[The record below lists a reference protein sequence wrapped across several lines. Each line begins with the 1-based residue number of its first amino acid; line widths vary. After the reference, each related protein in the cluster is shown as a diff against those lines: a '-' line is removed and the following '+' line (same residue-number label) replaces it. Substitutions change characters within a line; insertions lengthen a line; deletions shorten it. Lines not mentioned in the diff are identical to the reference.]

1 MRKYGGSFVESLSI
15 CFRLADSENFK
26 KLKEAFSEYWKQYEE
41 MQKGNKIMDQ
51 CLNTQNYKLCPE
63 LQRNA
68 DSIRRSVD
76 SCISLKE
83 KPYSIKVK
91 RTVFKIKPLK

>member
-1 MRKYGGSFVESLSI
+1 
-15 CFRLADSENFK
+15 
-26 KLKEAFSEYWKQYEE
+26 
-41 MQKGNKIMDQ
+41 MDQ